1 MNAHRLEPGC
11 KADGTGRGNGW
22 GRLGQ
27 KEAPLA
33 HEDKPTGLGSH
44 LKVKLV
50 FCPDNSG
57 HGMEFAMA
65 PLDSA
70 AESPAESAT
79 ALQDTLTLLDQKLR
93 GERLAVDSAD
103 KKWPLGRSMLFIL
116 VASFVLWTGIYFT
129 VSSVF

>member
-1 MNAHRLEPGC
+1 
-11 KADGTGRGNGW
+11 
-22 GRLGQ
+22 
-27 KEAPLA
+27 
-33 HEDKPTGLGSH
+33 
-44 LKVKLV
+44 
-50 FCPDNSG
+50 
-57 HGMEFAMA
+57 MA

-103 KKWPLGRSMLFIL
+103 KKWPPGRSMLFIL

>member
-1 MNAHRLEPGC
+1 
-11 KADGTGRGNGW
+11 
-22 GRLGQ
+22 
-27 KEAPLA
+27 
-33 HEDKPTGLGSH
+33 
-44 LKVKLV
+44 
-50 FCPDNSG
+50 
-57 HGMEFAMA
+57 MA

-70 AESPAESAT
+70 AESPAESASESASESAT

-103 KKWPLGRSMLFIL
+103 KKWPLGRRMLFIL

>member
-1 MNAHRLEPGC
+1 
-11 KADGTGRGNGW
+11 
-22 GRLGQ
+22 
-27 KEAPLA
+27 
-33 HEDKPTGLGSH
+33 
-44 LKVKLV
+44 
-50 FCPDNSG
+50 
-57 HGMEFAMA
+57 MA

-79 ALQDTLTLLDQKLR
+79 ALQDRLALLDQKLR

-103 KKWPLGRSMLFIL
+103 KKWPLGRRMLFIL